1 MPVPKNRTAKSYFPY
16 WEDYGPTAE
25 EYKSQINNIGPAS
38 TSFDKFL
45 FRAPT
50 DVKIKNIWILD
61 DTTLAASGTNYWSIQ
76 VVSYQAGDKSQSV
89 NLLDTAVT
97 TAVTG
102 LTANTPRDLV
112 PNQNTELNAGDVLE
126 IQVTKVSSA
135 TALVDFLVQVDY
147 VPSAKGGTTTSTS
160 TTTTTTTTS
169 SSTTTTSSS
178 TTTTSSSTTTTSSST
193 SIT

>member
-1 MPVPKNRTAKSYFPY
+1 MPVPKNRTARAYFPY
-16 WEDYGPTAE
+16 WEDASPTAE
-25 EYKSQINNIGPAS
+25 DYKIILNNIGPAT

-45 FRAPT
+45 FRAPV
-50 DVKIKNIWILD
+50 DILIKNIWILD
-61 DTTLAASGTNYWSIQ
+61 DTTLAADGSNYWSFQ

-89 NLLDTAVT
+89 NLIATAVT

-102 LTANTPRDLV
+102 LTANTPRDLT
-112 PNQNTELNAGDVLE
+112 PDQNLNLNAGDVVE

-135 TALVDFLVQVDY
+135 TALVDLLVQIDC
-147 VPSAKGGTTTSTS
+147 VPSVKGGTTTSTS